1 MMQQFTPLVWELPRL
16 AVIHLSPLVVR
27 LVLTPG
33 LSCLH
38 VKVYYLRL
46 QMTSENVDNLLDA
59 RCWQYL

>member
-1 MMQQFTPLVWELPRL
+1 MQQFIPLVWELTGL
-16 AVIHLSPLVVR
+16 AVIHMSQLVVR

-46 QMTSENVDNLLDA
+46 QMTSENVDNLRDA
-59 RCWQYL
+59 RCSQHL